1 MSIISQETWKRLIEI
16 MKTDDFELSEPLVQK
31 VIREGD
37 KEDLKKLYAITT
49 LTHIICQ

>member
-1 MSIISQETWKRLIEI
+1 MSIISQETWNELIKI
-16 MKTDDFELSEPLVQK
+16 MKTDNYELSAPLVQK

-37 KEDLKKLYAITT
+37 KEDLKKLWAITT